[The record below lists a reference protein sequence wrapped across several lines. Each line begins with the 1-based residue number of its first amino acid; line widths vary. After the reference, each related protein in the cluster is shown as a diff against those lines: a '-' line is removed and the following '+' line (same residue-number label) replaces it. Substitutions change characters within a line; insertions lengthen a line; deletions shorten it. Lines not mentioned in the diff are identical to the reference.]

1 MRGKSMEAHT
11 QKSFPS
17 ASVILYEAEES
28 RVNYK
33 AKIKVLPI
41 HKTICQIRSPSLR
54 DEKWI

>member
-1 MRGKSMEAHT
+1 MEAHT